1 MHIKH
6 RWEFQSHHC
15 SHHPAFF
22 WPYYADTPVNQS
34 SNFRM
39 KQVEDHIYKQARNK
53 TVDEVLERLRDGI
66 LHQETGMRD
75 AFLTYNKQASGK
87 LSKTDFRKVNRILFH
102 FNLF

>member
-1 MHIKH
+1 
-6 RWEFQSHHC
+6 
-15 SHHPAFF
+15 
-22 WPYYADTPVNQS
+22 
-34 SNFRM
+34 M